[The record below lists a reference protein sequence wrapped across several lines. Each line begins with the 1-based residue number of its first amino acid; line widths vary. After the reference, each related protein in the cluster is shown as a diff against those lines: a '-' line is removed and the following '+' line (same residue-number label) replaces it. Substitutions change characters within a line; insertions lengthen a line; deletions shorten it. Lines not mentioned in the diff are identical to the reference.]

1 MLASQTLGL
10 LIGNQSFELRP
21 GSFQQQG
28 ETFIESTLAI
38 LRRRDAVEAH
48 QGMQAQPRQRF
59 TPGRFAVVG
68 AADEIQHRQQ
78 GFAATGQH
86 FQLVAILGQYRF
98 PGVDH
103 VEPGVR
109 RQ

>member
-1 MLASQTLGL
+1 MASQTLGL
-10 LIGNQSFELRP
+10 LIGDQAFELRP
-21 GSFQQQG
+21 GRFQQQG

-38 LRRRDAVEAH
+38 FRRRDTVETH

-59 TPGRFAVVG
+59 PPCRFAVVG

-86 FQLVAILGQYRF
+86 FQLVAILGQHRL

-103 VEPGVR
+103 IEPGIR
-109 RQ
+109 GQ